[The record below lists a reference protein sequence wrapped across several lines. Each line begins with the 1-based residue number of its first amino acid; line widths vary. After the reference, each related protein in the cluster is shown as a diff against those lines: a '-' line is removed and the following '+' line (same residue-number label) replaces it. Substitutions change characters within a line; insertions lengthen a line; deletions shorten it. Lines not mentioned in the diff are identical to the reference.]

1 MRGVTNGGPVNRPQL
16 RRRRLRNRNS
26 LSRIAEKWMP
36 VFG

>member
-16 RRRRLRNRNS
+16 RLRNRNS